1 MIVKDAVY
9 QHVSRV
15 TRVPISELDDQ
26 SAAINVPT
34 WDSLSHIML
43 IVALEETFG
52 IRFGLCD
59 ITDMKNLGELVARVE
74 ELWKS
79 PSK

>member
-9 QHVSRV
+9 QHVARV
-15 TRVPISELDDQ
+15 VRVPVSSLDDQ
-26 SAAINVPT
+26 SASINVPT
-34 WDSLSHIML
+34 WDSLTHMML

-52 IRFGLCD
+52 IRFPIHD
-59 ITDMKNLGELVARVE
+59 IVDMKNLGELVACVE
-74 ELWKS
+74 DLCKQ